1 MLNKRERYRSQVIT
15 GPTRNRVGD
24 ENRLVGSNP
33 TLSAINKKAMKK
45 IIFFSIIF
53 ISLFY
58 YLSFAQDNS
67 TSTHLN
73 KNQQVVKNDE
83 KIPICV
89 DYKNVDKLGRIL
101 GLKLE
106 EKLIASNLFRL
117 NKDKGKCYKIII
129 KSKQEFNNSPLFRS
143 VISIAWTFYYG
154 EDVLSSFLGQEIF
167 ILDSNNIDLEAE
179 NILALTRSITK
190 EYSYLLQ

>member
-1 MLNKRERYRSQVIT
+1 M
-15 GPTRNRVGD
+15 
-24 ENRLVGSNP
+24 
-33 TLSAINKKAMKK
+33 
-45 IIFFSIIF
+45 
-53 ISLFY
+53 FY

-67 TSTHLN
+67 TSNHLN

-89 DYKNVDKLGRIL
+89 DYKGVDKLGRIL

-154 EDVLSSFLGQEIF
+154 EDILSSFLGQEIF